1 MRFCLFLGCNMPAI
15 RPDVELAIRLSLQS
29 LGVEILDI
37 DGAACCPAYG
47 TFPSVDEEASLA
59 ISAWNLA
66 NAEKKGAD
74 IVVQCGSCY
83 SVLKIGRYKLIHG
96 KLEEINKKYLS
107 KVGLRYEGKTDVRHV
122 LDVLHNVIGIERIKS
137 SLKYS
142 LKGMKVLFQY
152 PCHVLRPSKKVGF
165 DDPENPVVFR
175 NLLEA
180 LGAEVPRY
188 SREMQCCGGAGGFAK
203 HDKNAN
209 LEFLKKKLDAMKD
222 EVDPDCIAV
231 SCITCLM
238 HMDNVQA
245 EMRKLG
251 MIDYQIPVFDF
262 NQLLAICQGHDPNK
276 VARIATI
283 PRDVVIRKIVGNRI

>member
-1 MRFCLFLGCNMPAI
+1 MKFCLFLGCNMPAI
-15 RPDVELAIRLSLQS
+15 RPDVELAIRLSLQT
-29 LGVEILDI
+29 LGVEVLDVE
-37 DGAACCPAYG
+37 GASCCPAFG
-47 TFPSVDEEASLA
+47 TFPSVDEDATLA
-59 ISAWNLA
+59 INAWNLA

-83 SVLKIGRYKLIHG
+83 SVLKLGRYKLIHG
-96 KLEEINKKYLS
+96 KLEEINRKYLS
-107 KVGLRYEGKTDVRHV
+107 KVGLRYEGRTDVRHI
-122 LDVLHNVIGIERIKS
+122 LDVLHNVIGLEKIRA

-142 LKGMKVLFQY
+142 LNGMKVLFQY

-175 NLLEA
+175 NLLRA

-203 HDKNAN
+203 HDKISN
-209 LEFLKKKLDAMKD
+209 LQFLKKKLDAMKD

-238 HMDNVQA
+238 HMSNAQA
-245 EMRKLG
+245 EMKKLG
-251 MIDYQIPVFDF
+251 MIDYEIPVFDF
-262 NQLLAICQGHDPNK
+262 SQLLAICQGHDPK
-276 VARIATI
+276 RVAKLAM
-283 PRDVVIRKIVGNRI
+283 PSSEVVIGKILRNRI